1 MNELIPTHLR
11 MSRFV
16 ARALVAATLAV
27 TLAACAGSPGGQ
39 ESLAERALVAP
50 GKYVLYNCPQLA
62 VAAKASEK
70 RKADLEVL
78 IARAG
83 PGTGGRLAANVA
95 YGPEYS
101 QARGELAE
109 LGRAAAEKKCK
120 PVPETPAA
128 KPTAKQ
134 AAKPAAR

>member
-1 MNELIPTHLR
+1 MNELSSGNFR
-11 MSRFV
+11 MRRLLP
-16 ARALVAATLAV
+16 RALAVATLAA
-27 TLAACAGSPGGQ
+27 TLAACAGAPGGE
-39 ESLAERALVAP
+39 ESLTERALVAP

-78 IARAG
+78 IAQAG

-101 QARGELAE
+101 QTRGELAE
-109 LGRAAAEKKCK
+109 LGRAAAEKNCK